1 MTAARPAHHAPDSR
15 LDLINSL
22 AAHLL
27 QYPEDLVDASR
38 LLKTFPVS
46 AHEFQHVL
54 LSTQQEDSTPVAQ
67 PVPHAPSVRRDGGKG
82 LAAHL
87 LQYPQDLVDAKRL
100 LKAFPMST
108 DEFQQILSRVD
119 SNSRGD

>member
-15 LDLINSL
+15 PDLVDSL

-27 QYPEDLVDASR
+27 QYPE
-38 LLKTFPVS
+38 
-46 AHEFQHVL
+46 
-54 LSTQQEDSTPVAQ
+54 
-67 PVPHAPSVRRDGGKG
+67 
-82 LAAHL
+82 
-87 LQYPQDLVDAKRL
+87 DLVDAKRL